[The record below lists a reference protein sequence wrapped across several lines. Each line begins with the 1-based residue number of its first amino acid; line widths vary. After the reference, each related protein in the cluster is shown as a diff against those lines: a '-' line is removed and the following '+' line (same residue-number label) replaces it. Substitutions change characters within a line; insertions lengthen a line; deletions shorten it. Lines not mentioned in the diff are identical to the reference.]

1 MRQGNE
7 IDARFTSVW
16 PQLATARIPAHTCN
30 VLPGKT
36 HGFNRLEEVGT
47 TRVMADMWRSFEN
60 SLKSFWCWTV
70 FGGLVVLLSAPAL
83 AQSVRTSEEQGTS
96 SIAGTAIDPNGDP
109 VPGASVTLRSSRV
122 GDPYSTLAN
131 ETGYFELHNLESGMP
146 YRVTVHSDGFEDWVS
161 PDMVLEPGQH
171 KILTDCILRLA
182 KVETSIDVGYSPVQV
197 ATEQVAIQEKQRILG
212 VVPNFYVTYEAH
224 PEPMT
229 PKLKFELAMKLAG
242 DPVTAVGVGFVAG
255 VRQATNSIDFQQGA
269 KGYGQRFGVTAAN
282 AFSGIMIGFHAL
294 SYAFVC
300 PGDNGRLQPNYSSL
314 GGNLAAAA
322 LSNAY
327 YPSSNRGPGLV
338 IGNFAIG
345 TLQRALTGLAQEFL
359 FRRYTSNAPK

>member
-1 MRQGNE
+1 
-7 IDARFTSVW
+7 
-16 PQLATARIPAHTCN
+16 
-30 VLPGKT
+30 
-36 HGFNRLEEVGT
+36 
-47 TRVMADMWRSFEN
+47 MADMWRSFEN
-60 SLKSFWCWTV
+60 SLKSLWCLTV
-70 FGGLVVLLSAPAL
+70 LGGLVVLLSAPAL

-109 VPGASVTLRSSRV
+109 VPGATVKIRSSRA

-131 ETGYFELHNLESGMP
+131 DNGYFELHNIETGMP
-146 YRVTVHSDGFEDWVS
+146 YRVTVHADGFEDWVS
-161 PDMVLEPGQH
+161 PDMVLEPGQY
-171 KILTDCILRLA
+171 KILTGCILRLA
-182 KVETSIDVGYSPVQV
+182 KVETSIDVGYSPVQI

-212 VVPNFYVTYEAH
+212 VVPNFYVTYESH

-229 PKLKFELAMKLAG
+229 PKLKFQLAMKLAG
-242 DPVTAVGVGFVAG
+242 DPVTVVGVGFVAG

-282 AFSGIMIGFHAL
+282 GFSGIMIGSAILPSLLHQDPRYFYQGSGTKASRVFHAL

-338 IGNFAIG
+338 LGNFAIG
-345 TLQRALTGLAQEFL
+345 TLQHALTGLAQEFL
-359 FRRYTSNAPK
+359 FRRLTSNAPK